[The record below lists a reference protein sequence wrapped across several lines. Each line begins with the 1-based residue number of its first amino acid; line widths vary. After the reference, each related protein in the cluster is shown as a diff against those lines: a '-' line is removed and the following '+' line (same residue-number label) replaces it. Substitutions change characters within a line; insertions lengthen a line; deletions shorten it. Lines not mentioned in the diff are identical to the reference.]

1 MFRPSPKATQNAL
14 SQSNID
20 AMAVEQVEQE
30 TNDLTDD
37 LLSDSES
44 GKLMAEINATKA
56 VESKKK
62 KKEKKTKSKDKPRQ
76 KKTYSAVIISTVL
89 GILCGGVGFLGGYF
103 LYTATKP
110 ETQYDADASD
120 LRSLESRAE
129 GSKDLLKTFEND
141 KYNIVNLAMV
151 RFAKREQ
158 SMILSKNIAINFS
171 GRQHVWSAVINNED
185 RTFSQCISTTEEDS
199 FIKLST
205 AFRFYDEHD
214 EVIKAFEFDFPEQ
227 WTPDAIPTKTYT
239 YDEYLDTYGK
249 LNQGLYIIDEEK
261 NYVTSDYTVEEG
273 ELISGVNILQITEK
287 SVKDLQITELDDGK
301 YQFDFTLYSNRA
313 CFYSS
318 KNVKANGK
326 LQKNPKFQETVNVQF
341 VLDENFDLYSSSS
354 AQGYTVTMGVEV
366 DVVTTSQDR
375 YFWSDT
381 DQFVVDNKD
390 VNIPVMGE
398 QFNLYINDEGNF
410 VERAGL

>member
-1 MFRPSPKATQNAL
+1 MENEGLKIEENEE
-14 SQSNID
+14 I
-20 AMAVEQVEQE
+20 EQVEQE

-89 GILCGGVGFLGGYF
+89 GIICGGVGFLGGYF

-129 GSKDLLKTFEND
+129 GSEDLLKTFEND

-171 GRQHVWSAVINNED
+171 GRQHVWSAVINKDD

-227 WTPDAIPTKTYT
+227 WTADATPNKIYT
-239 YDEYLDTYGK
+239 YDEYIDTYGK

-261 NYVTSDYTVEEG
+261 KYVTSDYTVEEG

-326 LQKNPKFQETVNVQF
+326 LQKIPRFQETVNVQF

-375 YFWSDT
+375 YFWSET

>member
-1 MFRPSPKATQNAL
+1 MENEGLKIEKNEE
-14 SQSNID
+14 I
-20 AMAVEQVEQE
+20 EQVEQE

-89 GILCGGVGFLGGYF
+89 GIICGGVGFLGGYF

-129 GSKDLLKTFEND
+129 GSEDLLKTFEND

-171 GRQHVWSAVINNED
+171 GRQHVWSAVINKDD

-287 SVKDLQITELDDGK
+287 SVKDLKITELDDGK

-326 LQKNPKFQETVNVQF
+326 LQKNPKFQETVSVQF

>member
-1 MFRPSPKATQNAL
+1 MENEGLKIEN
-14 SQSNID
+14 NEEI
-20 AMAVEQVEQE
+20 EQVEQE